1 MTAPRAL
8 SSDPTREPSESV
20 TEPLAPRHGDG
31 PRIAVIGAG
40 LAGLAAARTL
50 AEQQHRVTVFEKSRG
65 GGGRAATR
73 RIERPASDGDGMD
86 RISVDHGAQY
96 FTAREPRFRRRV
108 LGWAEHGAVA
118 RWDVRL
124 GAFDGERFAAAG
136 DDDERWVGTPTMS
149 ALARHLA
156 AGLEIVLRTQIA
168 PPRRDGNAWRLSDD
182 QGRELGSFDCVLIAA
197 PAPQAAAL
205 LTAAPELAA
214 QAARARYAPCWTA
227 LVGLDGP
234 PGLGFDAL
242 FVNAGPLRWA
252 ARDGSKPGRE
262 GQTWVL
268 HATPDWTRAHLDAQP
283 EAVCRALT
291 DALRDLAG
299 GTLPGVRWSLAH
311 RWLHSFAERSL
322 GVECLWDPALGIGAC
337 GDWCGGARVEG
348 AWLSGE
354 ALASRLLSGLAGGD

>member
-1 MTAPRAL
+1 MTEL
-8 SSDPTREPSESV
+8 V
-20 TEPLAPRHGDG
+20 APRHGEG

-50 AEQQHRVTVFEKSRG
+50 AEHQHRVTVLEKSRG
-65 GGGRAATR
+65 RGGRAGTR
-73 RIERPASDGDGMD
+73 RIERPVFDDDGMD

-108 LGWAEHGAVA
+108 LAWAEQGVVA

-124 GAFDGERFAAAG
+124 GAFDGERFVAAG
-136 DDDERWVGTPTMS
+136 VDDERWVGAPAMS

-156 AGLEIVLRTQIA
+156 AGLDIALRTRVA

-182 QGRELGSFDCVLIAA
+182 QGRDLGCFERVLVAV
-197 PAPQAAAL
+197 PAPQAATL
-205 LTAAPELAA
+205 LAAAPALAA
-214 QAARARYAPCWTA
+214 QAASAGYAPCWTA
-227 LVGLDGP
+227 LLGLDGP

-283 EAVCRALT
+283 EAVCRALI

-311 RWLHSFAERSL
+311 RWPYSFAERPL

-337 GDWCGGARVEG
+337 GDWCIGARMEG

-354 ALASRLLSGLAGGD
+354 ALAERLLLGSARGE

>member
-1 MTAPRAL
+1 
-8 SSDPTREPSESV
+8 
-20 TEPLAPRHGDG
+20 
-31 PRIAVIGAG
+31 
-40 LAGLAAARTL
+40 
-50 AEQQHRVTVFEKSRG
+50 
-65 GGGRAATR
+65 
-73 RIERPASDGDGMD
+73 
-86 RISVDHGAQY
+86 
-96 FTAREPRFRRRV
+96 
-108 LGWAEHGAVA
+108 
-118 RWDVRL
+118 
-124 GAFDGERFAAAG
+124 
-136 DDDERWVGTPTMS
+136 MS

-156 AGLEIVLRTQIA
+156 AGLEIVLRTRIA

-268 HATPDWTRAHLDAQP
+268 HATPDWTRAHLDAPP
-283 EAVCRALT
+283 EVVCRALT
-291 DALRDLAG
+291 DALRALAG

-311 RWLHSFAERSL
+311 RWLYSLAERPL

-337 GDWCGGARVEG
+337 GDWCGEARVEG